1 LNWGGVTGGFS
12 HLTRSAKWATFRNID
27 RLKMSRRLERRR
39 PARPMHPTLSPAL
52 VRPRAARG
60 PVAIMFSLNSLKAGA
75 EIEWSNLVPF
85 VGLEL
90 KTARTATVPSSSIC
104 PTTSVAV
111 GYHLQRHRR
120 RCSHLHL
127 GSRVCRICAFGTS
140 GMSVSHRNAF
150 RLLKLLKISHLH
162 TTDCP
167 MPWSC
172 PHPCLVWPQEKKK
185 TQRVTFLEG

>member
-1 LNWGGVTGGFS
+1 MS

-27 RLKMSRRLERRR
+27 HLKMSRRLERRR

-60 PVAIMFSLNSLKAGA
+60 PVAIMISQKPLKAGA

-127 GSRVCRICAFGTS
+127 GSRVCRACTFGTYLVCLWA
-140 GMSVSHRNAF
+140 MKYKF
-150 RLLKLLKISHLH
+150 RSNNRLNTPPLCPTSCLAPVKL
-162 TTDCP
+162 P
-167 MPWSC
+167 RW
-172 PHPCLVWPQEKKK
+172 PCRRTK
-185 TQRVTFLEG
+185 

>member
-1 LNWGGVTGGFS
+1 MHPGS
-12 HLTRSAKWATFRNID
+12 
-27 RLKMSRRLERRR
+27 LEHANELGRR
-39 PARPMHPTLSPAL
+39 PVGARPMHPTLSPAL
-52 VRPRAARG
+52 VRTLAARW
-60 PVAIMFSLNSLKAGA
+60 PVAIMISLKSLKAGA
-75 EIEWSNLVPF
+75 QIEWSSLGYF
-85 VGLEL
+85 GGLEL
-90 KTARTATVPSSSIC
+90 KTAQAATVPSSSIC

>member
-1 LNWGGVTGGFS
+1 MS

-27 RLKMSRRLERRR
+27 HLKMSRRLERRQ

-52 VRPRAARG
+52 VRTRAARE
-60 PVAIMFSLNSLKAGA
+60 PVAIMISLKFLKSGA
-75 EIEWSNLVPF
+75 QIEWSSLGYF
-85 VGLEL
+85 GGLEL

-140 GMSVSHRNAF
+140 GMSVSRRNAF

-172 PHPCLVWPQEKKK
+172 PHPCLVWPQGKKK
-185 TQRVTFLEG
+185 DAESYFFRRIDLQSISVS